1 VSKAIDTIAK
11 LERVATDGSNLTP
24 AGTVAYFPA
33 TTPPAGWLKANG
45 QLVSRTTYA
54 ALFAVIGTTYG
65 AGDGTTTFA
74 LPDLRGEFVRGW
86 DDGRGVDSG
95 RGFGSSQ
102 GDAFASH
109 THQQTHNGGA
119 GGQTN
124 QMMGGAG
131 SIATTAASNLTL
143 STGGTETRPRNVAL
157 LACIKT

>member
-33 TTPPAGWLKANG
+33 TTPPGGWLKANG

-74 LPDLRGEFVRGW
+74 LPDLRGEFVRVGTMGAALTPGVLW
-86 DDGRGVDSG
+86 APLKLNRLRATFTTGVLLCWWAPVRGRP
-95 RGFGSSQ
+95 Q
-102 GDAFASH
+102 
-109 THQQTHNGGA
+109 
-119 GGQTN
+119 
-124 QMMGGAG
+124 
-131 SIATTAASNLTL
+131 
-143 STGGTETRPRNVAL
+143 L
-157 LACIKT
+157 LALARRSVPAQRAALKPARATSRCSHV